1 MIRVNIVCIGKVKEN
16 FYRDAI
22 AEYSKRLTRFCK
34 LTIIELGECML
45 SGKSNA
51 EIEKVKDTESK
62 AILAKAKGTLISL
75 DLAGKMMTSPD
86 IAETISK
93 CEISGASE
101 LSFII
106 GGSYGLSD
114 QVKQKCDISMCFGK
128 VTYPHQL
135 MRVILTEQIY
145 RAFMISSNSEY
156 HK

>member
-1 MIRVNIVCIGKVKEN
+1 MIRVNIVCIGKIKES

-22 AEYSKRLTRFCK
+22 AEYAKRLTRFCK
-34 LTIIELGECML
+34 LNIIELNECML
-45 SGKSNA
+45 SGKSSA
-51 EIEKVKDTESK
+51 EIDKVKESEGK
-62 AILAKAKGTLISL
+62 NILSKAKGTLISL
-75 DLAGKMMTSPD
+75 DLAGKLMTSPE

-93 CEISGASE
+93 CEVSGASE
-101 LSFII
+101 ISFII
-106 GGSYGLSD
+106 GGSYGLSNH
-114 QVKQKCDISMCFGK
+114 VKEKCDISICFGK